1 MYLIIPL
8 NSGRTAVNGSDFYI
22 GNSSNTPCQLARL
35 DQVPAGYTH
44 PVEKQCNY
52 SYIHPSSQQCSN
64 VNATTLDGHPASY
77 FATAASNLQM
87 GYVEYVGTASGTSDE
102 GQTIQIN
109 PNARLV
115 IVSVQLTRLSVGASN
130 GCRPHYAVLTT
141 SYRNIGP
148 GNYGTVTWSGSSIT
162 VVSHYSYGG
171 FYGFN
176 TSDTRYIIIYFY

>member
-1 MYLIIPL
+1 MNDNNFYC
-8 NSGRTAVNGSDFYI
+8 GSE
-22 GNSSNTPCQLARL
+22 SNLPCQLAL
-35 DQVPAGYTH
+35 KSDIPNITQYV
-44 PVEKQCNY
+44 
-52 SYIHPSSQQCSN
+52 HPSSQQCVN

-87 GYVEYVGTASGTSDE
+87 GYVEYVGTAASGYSDA

-115 IVSVQLTRLSVGASN
+115 IVSVQLSEYCVSTSN
-130 GCRPHYAVLTT
+130 GARPHYVVLTT

-148 GNYGTVTWSGSSIT
+148 ARYGTVTWSGSSIT
-162 VVSHYSYGG
+162 VVSHYSYGS

-176 TSDTRYIIIYFY
+176 TSNTRYIIIYFY